1 MALNII
7 YIYIYIVNKIDR
19 NSHSISNIYFVFV
32 VVYIIVLISSVVR
45 VELTGKEEE
54 VVETTE

>member
-1 MALNII
+1 VALNII

-45 VELTGKEEE
+45 VELIGKEEE